1 MKRLTLIALAAAT
14 LVWPALA
21 SAHPLGNFTINRFS
35 RIEASGPRL
44 YVRYVLD
51 MAEIPT
57 YQAGRIDER
66 AYARRIAEN
75 AHLAVDGRPVALVPL
90 RSALAHPRGAAGL
103 RTTRLEVVLAGPV
116 LHGRVSVSYHDN
128 NFRNRIGWKEIVV
141 GASRRSSSDELR
153 AYPKDLLQSP
163 LDMTSAKA
171 ELSPTRGPD
180 VPPTLSSGVSLD
192 APDRIAD
199 SGFAAL
205 VGRSHLSALVILAS
219 LAAALFW
226 GAAHALSPGH
236 GKTIVAAYLVGQR
249 GTPAHAAL
257 LGLIVT
263 ITHTLGVF
271 ALGVVTLALSQLIVP
286 DQLYPWLNLVSGLL
300 VVGIGAA
307 VLRARLR
314 RRPHGHRHHH
324 DHTHH
329 HGHVQGTV
337 PETGPS
343 FRSLLAVG
351 VSGGLL
357 PCPSALVVLLA
368 AISLHRI
375 AFGLVLILAFSA
387 GLALSITGIGLVAVL
402 ARNAF
407 RRVSFDGPIVR
418 LLPAVS
424 ALVILAAG
432 LAMTLRAVPKVT

>member
-1 MKRLTLIALAAAT
+1 
-14 LVWPALA
+14 
-21 SAHPLGNFTINRFS
+21 
-35 RIEASGPRL
+35 
-44 YVRYVLD
+44 
-51 MAEIPT
+51 MA
-57 YQAGRIDER
+57 
-66 AYARRIAEN
+66 
-75 AHLAVDGRPVALVPL
+75 
-90 RSALAHPRGAAGL
+90 
-103 RTTRLEVVLAGPV
+103 
-116 LHGRVSVSYHDN
+116 
-128 NFRNRIGWKEIVV
+128 
-141 GASRRSSSDELR
+141 
-153 AYPKDLLQSP
+153 
-163 LDMTSAKA
+163 SAKA

-219 LAAALFW
+219 LAAAMFW

-236 GKTIVAAYLVGQR
+236 GKTIVTAYLVGQR

-314 RRPHGHRHHH
+314 RRPHGHRHQH

-337 PETGPS
+337 LETGPS